1 MSALRSHAS
10 VKVST
15 GPIFLWKWMFVFH
28 FQNSSRRHLE
38 CPCPKS
44 LQMTGPTSSSRT
56 YRGTSKRMHP
66 ILLPPSSHLEVKD
79 KTKNCQA
86 VTHLSAPPRK
96 HQMSRR
102 RQTPQNQLLGPGGG
116 WVAQYFFCSQCED
129 NQRCYKVIFWAFAH
143 AKTGNVICVQVCQQL
158 HSGRIYTGS
167 MAPGTRL
174 KAFPSSLSKPSGTPP
189 CLHIYP
195 MISRTFYITIDPGL
209 LQSSVAFGDSPM
221 RPWGWKAG
229 LDVFVHLFIFSWE
242 PCLAQWIAAGFINN
256 LFPGTFFFSDI
267 ARYVCKQYGYVTI

>member
-15 GPIFLWKWMFVFH
+15 GPVFLWKWMFVFR

-102 RQTPQNQLLGPGGG
+102 RQTPRNQLLGPGGG
-116 WVAQYFFCSQCED
+116 WVVQYFLCSQCED
-129 NQRCYKVIFWAFAH
+129 NQRCMRLFSEPLLMRKLEMSFVSRYVNNSTQGEFTLALWYLAPTQSLSLIPPKALGHPSLFTYISHDIPNILHHHWSWSIAIFC
-143 AKTGNVICVQVCQQL
+143 CVQRL
-158 HSGRIYTGS
+158 SHETMRLEGRAGC
-167 MAPGTRL
+167 
-174 KAFPSSLSKPSGTPP
+174 FCSSLHLQP
-189 CLHIYP
+189 
-195 MISRTFYITIDPGL
+195 RTVPGPVNCCWFHK
-209 LQSSVAFGDSPM
+209 QS
-221 RPWGWKAG
+221 
-229 LDVFVHLFIFSWE
+229 FSWN
-242 PCLAQWIAAGFINN
+242 F
-256 LFPGTFFFSDI
+256 LFLRHSQI
-267 ARYVCKQYGYVTI
+267 YM